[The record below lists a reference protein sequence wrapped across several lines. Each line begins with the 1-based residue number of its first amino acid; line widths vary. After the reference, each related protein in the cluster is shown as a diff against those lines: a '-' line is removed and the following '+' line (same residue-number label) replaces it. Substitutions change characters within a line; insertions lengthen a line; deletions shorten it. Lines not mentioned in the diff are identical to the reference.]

1 MTKMLQSVFSCLMLC
16 ILFAAVGNAAGFKL
30 VAVEEGTR
38 NGHLTSDI
46 NGDTIII
53 GAHAGFGMAKI
64 YVGSG
69 TKWKE
74 QAELTVKPVGGD
86 VERSIPAFGWAVALT
101 GPHELASPDYAVIG
115 AARAGADQSLAGAA
129 YIFVRN
135 RNQWNQQAKL
145 VGADVAPADSFGH
158 AVSIEREVAVIGSPG
173 DDDAGSSSGSAYIFV
188 RNGTEWK
195 QQVKLAPADLQRS
208 DAFGS
213 AVLVYRN
220 TIIVGAPKHTHSG
233 VRFTGAAY
241 VFERNGDTWVQETKL
256 AADDAAPSDNFGA
269 SLAMSGNTIIVGAPL
284 TDTDRGKDTGA
295 AYVFVREGG
304 GWRQQAKLVSGDA
317 KKADQFGSG
326 VATSGSIVIVGAKTR
341 DAGGPGSGATYSF
354 VRVNGRWEER
364 EKVLPRDP
372 GQKINYG
379 EWVAI
384 RGNTVIVSAHNA
396 PNDGPESAHGAVVYV
411 YDSVKDFNTPPFA
424 VVPSDLS
431 VTTLGQIKRTALLQ
445 NFPNPF
451 NPETWLPYR
460 LANDADVKI
469 RIYDVRGSLTRE
481 LNLGTQTSG
490 EYLTRKTA
498 AYWDGRNQFGETVSS
513 GIHYYTLRA
522 GSFQATRRMLV
533 VK

>member
-1 MTKMLQSVFSCLMLC
+1 MTKMLQSVLVCLLLC
-16 ILFAAVGNAAGFKL
+16 VLFAAVGHAAGFKL

-38 NGHLTSDI
+38 NSHLTSDI

-69 TKWKE
+69 TKWRA
-74 QAELTVKPVGGD
+74 QAELTVKPDGGN

-101 GPHELASPDYAVIG
+101 GPHELASPDYAIIG
-115 AARAGADQSLAGAA
+115 AARDGADESLAGAA

-135 RNQWNQQAKL
+135 RKEWNQQAKL
-145 VGADVAPADSFGH
+145 VAADADSADSFGH
-158 AVSIEREVAVIGSPG
+158 AVSIDREVAVVGSPG
-173 DDDAGSSSGSAYIFV
+173 DDDAGISSGSAYIFV
-188 RNGTEWK
+188 RSGTKWK
-195 QQVKLAPADLQRS
+195 QQVKLTPADLKRS

-213 AVLVYRN
+213 AVLVHRN
-220 TIIVGAPKHTHSG
+220 TVLVGAPKHTHSD
-233 VRFTGAAY
+233 VRFTGAVY
-241 VFERNGDTWVQETKL
+241 VFERNGDAWQQATKL
-256 AADDAAPSDNFGA
+256 IADDAAPSDNFGA

-304 GWRQQAKLVSGDA
+304 GWQQQAKLGSGDA

-341 DAGGPGSGATYSF
+341 DEGEPGSGAAYSF
-354 VRVNGRWEER
+354 VRVDGRWEER
-364 EKVLPRDP
+364 EKVLPRDA

-384 RGNTVIVSAHNA
+384 SGNTVIVSAHNA
-396 PNDGPESAHGAVVYV
+396 PNDGPESAHGAVVHI
-411 YDSVKDFNTPPFA
+411 YDSIKDFNTPPFA
-424 VVPSDLS
+424 VEPSDLS

-451 NPETWLPYR
+451 NPETWLPYL
-460 LANDADVKI
+460 LANDADVRI
-469 RIYDVRGSLTRE
+469 HIYDVHGRLARE
-481 LNLGTQTSG
+481 LNLGAQKSG
-490 EYLTRKTA
+490 EYLTREAA
-498 AYWDGRNQFGETVSS
+498 AYWDGRNQFSETVSS
-513 GIHYYTLRA
+513 GVHYYTLHA
-522 GSFQATRRMLV
+522 GSFQATRRMLIL
-533 VK
+533 K